1 MENNTQ
7 KSISFDFLVEK
18 KEETNLLHVKLG
30 Q

>member
-1 MENNTQ
+1 MKNNTQ

-18 KEETNLLHVKLG
+18 KEGINLFHVKLG